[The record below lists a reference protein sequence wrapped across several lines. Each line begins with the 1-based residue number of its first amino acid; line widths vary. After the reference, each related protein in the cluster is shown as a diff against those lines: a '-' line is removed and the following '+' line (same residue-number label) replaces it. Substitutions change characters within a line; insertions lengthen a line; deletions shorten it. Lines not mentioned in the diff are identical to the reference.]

1 MGTWISTVTNKGYAL
16 QAKLLSTD
24 KLNIT
29 RVVSGSGSCAVTQL
43 INQTAVSDIKQELTV
58 NSLSYDKYGNARL
71 NVTLSNIDLN
81 TGYDVNQIGIY
92 ATDPDEGEIL
102 YAIAQADEAEPIP
115 SISEQPNGFYCS
127 WDFALT
133 YSNAQNINVTID
145 PSNAISREAADLRY
159 VQLAK
164 IGDNLS
170 VDENGVL
177 SADAQEITV
186 DDALSKDSTNPVQN
200 KVVNTA
206 LGNKVDKVSGK
217 GLSTNDYTT
226 DEKNKLSGIAAGA
239 NKYTHPS
246 HDAHTTGLYKVE
258 VDSKGHVVSVTK
270 VEKSDI
276 TALGI
281 PATDTKNTTGTELV
295 ENEVLGLVGAQ
306 TFGNSGVE
314 TKASMKCYINSDN
327 CLFSNG
333 KRVSVEGH
341 SHDLPIATSTALGGI
356 KVGNGLSISA
366 AGSLSTDVG
375 SAGEGVAAEKFNASG
390 TNVASGTASHAEGSY
405 TKASGSEAHAEGYKT
420 TAGAAYTHAEGNST
434 SARGQYAHSEG
445 YKTTACGIASHIE
458 GCSDSSAPESYS
470 SSTSNDTIVS
480 DWETTPFALAKGYA
494 SHCEGIDCLALG
506 DYSHAEG
513 YTNIAKGLAAH
524 SEGFKTI
531 ADGIAAHAEGK
542 YTEALSTQSVVGI
555 YNTTYTGR
563 IADNHIYNDASQTNA
578 ATAFIVG
585 CGTSDSSRANALR
598 VTADGQA
605 RGLKAF
611 LSSGADFAEYMEWED
626 GNPDNE
632 DRRGRMVAYALT
644 DAECVVE
651 EIEILDPVT
660 HEKKTIE
667 AVVRDKMPTIRY
679 ATSFDEC
686 IGVVSS
692 SGAFIGNSASEEWN
706 SRYVRDIFGEKIV
719 QAVLIP
725 EETKTYNTTEIDE
738 ETGEEVIVEKT
749 EVIPEHWVKQYVL
762 NPHYDPEAEYIER
775 EHRKEWS
782 PVGFHGQIVAVDDG
796 TCVVGGYCSPA
807 ENGIATASE
816 TGFRVIQR
824 LDKKHVRLYVE

>member
-1 MGTWISTVTNKGYAL
+1 MGKWISTVTNKGYAL

-43 INQTAVSDIKQELTV
+43 INQTAVSDIKQELIV
-58 NSLSYDKYGNARL
+58 DSLSYDKNNNARL
-71 NVTLSNIDLN
+71 KVTLSNIDLN

-102 YAIAQADEAEPIP
+102 YGIAQADEAEPIP

-127 WDFALT
+127 WDFSLT
-133 YSNAQNINVTID
+133 YSNAQNVNVTID

-186 DDALSKDSTNPVQN
+186 DDKLSSSSTNPVQN

-206 LGNKVDKVSGK
+206 LGNKVDKVNGK

-226 DEKNKLSGIAAGA
+226 DEKNKLSGIEAGA
-239 NKYTHPS
+239 NNYVHPS
-246 HDAHTTGLYKVE
+246 SGIGTISKDKLYAISTE
-258 VDSKGHVVSVTK
+258 SKGHLS
-270 VEKSDI
+270 EYI
-276 TALGI
+276 
-281 PATDTKNTTGTELV
+281 EL
-295 ENEVLGLVGAQ
+295 NLVGLSYD
-306 TFGNSGVE
+306 GKGSLKNSLGKNGTGKNAV
-314 TKASMKCYINSDN
+314 ILNSDKN
-327 CLFSNG
+327 KANG
-333 KRVSVEGH
+333 ECSLAEGNETRASAPSAH
-341 SHDLPIATSTALGGI
+341 SE
-356 KVGNGLSISA
+356 GNGTTS
-366 AGSLSTDVG
+366 V
-375 SAGEGVAAEKFNASG
+375 
-390 TNVASGTASHAEGSY
+390 GTASHC
-405 TKASGSEAHAEGYKT
+405 EGYSMSQ
-420 TAGAAYTHAEGNST
+420 APNEY
-434 SARGQYAHSEG
+434 
-445 YKTTACGIASHIE
+445 
-458 GCSDSSAPESYS
+458 DSG
-470 SSTSNDTIVS
+470 TSNDTILS
-480 DWETTPFALAKGYA
+480 DWGTNYFSLAKGYA
-494 SHCEGIDCLALG
+494 SHCEGRDCLALG
-506 DYSHAEG
+506 DNSHAEG
-513 YTNIAKGLAAH
+513 GYTIASGEYSH
-524 SEGFKTI
+524 SEGMFSFALGT
-531 ADGIAAHAEGK
+531 ASHAEGRGSYPLSSLGFNSSSTDEEIFEK
-542 YTEALSTQSVVGI
+542 WALTGSDAQNFHMAKGMYAHVEGFNNLALGSYSHAGGQKCASKGYGSFSHGMYLEANGFQTVVGKCNAVHEGLES
-555 YNTTYTGR
+555 YESVYTSDGTTF
-563 IADNHIYNDASQTNA
+563 
-578 ATAFIVG
+578 ATIFTIG
-585 CGTSDSSRANALR
+585 CGTGASTTARKNALR
-598 VTADGQA
+598 VTTDGQA

-667 AVVRDKMPTIRY
+667 AVVRDKMPPIRY

-706 SRYVRDIFGEKIV
+706 SQYVRDIFGEKIV

-749 EVIPEHWVKQYVL
+749 EVIPEHWVNQYVL

>member
-1 MGTWISTVTNKGYAL
+1 MGKWISTVTNKGYAL

-43 INQTAVSDIKQELTV
+43 INQTAVSDIKQELIV
-58 NSLSYDKYGNARL
+58 DSLSYDKYGNARL

-102 YAIAQADEAEPIP
+102 YAISQADESEPIP

-186 DDALSKDSTNPVQN
+186 DDKLSSSSTNPVQN

-206 LGNKVDKVSGK
+206 LGNKVDKVTGK
-217 GLSTNDYTT
+217 GLSSNDYTT

-258 VDSKGHVVSVTK
+258 VDSKGHVVSATEVK
-270 VEKSDI
+270 KDDI

-281 PATDTKNTTGTELV
+281 PSTNTTYSLAT
-295 ENEVLGLVGAQ
+295 
-306 TFGNSGVE
+306 TS
-314 TKASMKCYINSDN
+314 
-327 CLFSNG
+327 SNG
-333 KRVSVEGH
+333 LMSSTDKSKIDGIEAGANKTTVDSALSSSSTNPVQNK
-341 SHDLPIATSTALGGI
+341 AVNTALGN
-356 KVGNGLSISA
+356 KVDKVSGKGLS
-366 AGSLSTDVG
+366 TNDYTT
-375 SAGEGVAAEKFNASG
+375 AEKNKLSAISNVVKPVIYPASG
-390 TNVASGTASHAEGSY
+390 GYRSVVLNSNSAENAMTGNDELVFGESGKANGRCSVAGGCNA
-405 TKASGSEAHAEGYKT
+405 EAHGEFSFAYGFNVKANARQIVLGAYNEEHEGRPLYDSIYEDDGT
-420 TAGAAYTHAEGNST
+420 TPAT
-434 SARGQYAHSEG
+434 SFIIGV
-445 YKTTACGIASHIE
+445 GIA
-458 GCSDSSAPESYS
+458 G
-470 SSTSNDTIVS
+470 N
-480 DWETTPFALAKGYA
+480 F
-494 SHCEGIDCLALG
+494 
-506 DYSHAEG
+506 
-513 YTNIAKGLAAH
+513 
-524 SEGFKTI
+524 
-531 ADGIAAHAEGK
+531 
-542 YTEALSTQSVVGI
+542 
-555 YNTTYTGR
+555 
-563 IADNHIYNDASQTNA
+563 
-578 ATAFIVG
+578 
-585 CGTSDSSRANALR
+585 RANALR

-667 AVVRDKMPTIRY
+667 AVVRDKMPPIRY

-706 SRYVRDIFGEKIV
+706 SQYVRDIFGEKIV

-749 EVIPEHWVKQYVL
+749 EVIPEHWVNQYVL

>member
-1 MGTWISTVTNKGYAL
+1 MGKWTATVTNKGYAL

-43 INQTAVSDIKQELTV
+43 INQTAVSGIKQELTV
-58 NSLSYDKYGNARL
+58 DSLSYDKYGNARL
-71 NVTLSNIDLN
+71 KVVLNNIGLT
-81 TGYDVNQIGIY
+81 TGYDVRQIGIY

-102 YAIAQADEAEPIP
+102 YAITQADEAEPVP

-127 WDFALT
+127 WDFTLT
-133 YSNAQNINVTID
+133 YSNSENVNVTID
-145 PSNAISREAADLRY
+145 PSDSISREAADLRY
-159 VQLAK
+159 VQLSK

-170 VDENGVL
+170 VDEDGVL

-186 DDALSKDSTNPVQN
+186 DDKLSTTSTNPVQN
-200 KVVNTA
+200 KVVNAA
-206 LGNKVDKVSGK
+206 LSDKVDKVNGK

-239 NKYTHPS
+239 NKTTVDSALSSSSTNPVQNKVVNTALGTKVDKETNKGLSSNDYTTDEKNKLSGIEAGANKYTHPAYTAKS
-246 HDAHTTGLYKVE
+246 AGLYKVT
-258 VDSKGHVVSVTK
+258 VDSTGHVSDATGVK
-270 VEKSDI
+270 KSDI

-281 PATDTKNTTGTELV
+281 PGSTVIRNGAGTDSVIIGNCGAEAPGNYSTAIGSQAKSTGEISFAKG
-295 ENEVLGLVGAQ
+295 ENSIASGRTSSAEGLK
-306 TFGNSGVE
+306 
-314 TKASMKCYINSDN
+314 TKAAGNYS
-327 CLFSNG
+327 
-333 KRVSVEGH
+333 H
-341 SHDLPIATSTALGGI
+341 SQGVRTTALGY
-356 KVGNGLSISA
+356 
-366 AGSLSTDVG
+366 
-375 SAGEGVAAEKFNASG
+375 
-390 TNVASGTASHAEGSY
+390 ASHVEGSSEDEASEDY
-405 TKASGSEAHAEGYKT
+405 TPTTDNNTILSAWNTKA
-420 TAGAAYTHAEGNST
+420 
-434 SARGQYAHSEG
+434 
-445 YKTTACGIASHIE
+445 
-458 GCSDSSAPESYS
+458 
-470 SSTSNDTIVS
+470 
-480 DWETTPFALAKGYA
+480 FALAKGYA
-494 SHCEGIDCLALG
+494 SHCEGDSCLALG

-513 YTNIAKGLAAH
+513 YQ
-524 SEGFKTI
+524 TI
-531 ADGIAAHAEGK
+531 TSGIYAHAGGVYTDAAAFQHVIGCYSKK
-542 YTEALSTQSVVGI
+542 YAGRYTAGSIYVG
-555 YNTTYTGR
+555 
-563 IADNHIYNDASQTNA
+563 ASGTDP
-578 ATAFIVG
+578 ATIFYIG
-585 CGTSDSSRANALR
+585 CGTSDTARANALR

-660 HEKKTIE
+660 HEKKTVE

-706 SRYVRDIFGEKIV
+706 SQYVRDIFGEKIV

-749 EVIPEHWVKQYVL
+749 EVTPEHWVNQYVL
-762 NPHYDPEAEYIER
+762 NPHYDPEAKYIER

-796 TCVVGGYCSPA
+796 TCVVGGYCSPSTD
-807 ENGIATASE
+807 GIATASE

-824 LDKKHVRLYVE
+824 LDKNHVRLYVE